1 MRRYVQT
8 CVAGHLLIGVVLYGG
23 LEYLDSVSLH
33 VGMRGFWHSFALVL
47 LVFAVIEIAVHPLLN
62 FIFLPAAALITFGL
76 ASVAL
81 SVALV
86 YLVSVFV
93 PLFTV
98 TTFLDTVLMGLALA
112 SPAA

>member
-1 MRRYVQT
+1 MSKLVLRV
-8 CVAGHLLIGVVLYGG
+8 LLIGVVLYGG
-23 LEYLDSVSLH
+23 VEYLDSVSLH
-33 VGMRGFWHSFALVL
+33 IGANGFWGAFATVL
-47 LVFAVIEIAVHPLLN
+47 LVFAVIEMAVHPLLKAVL
-62 FIFLPAAALITFGL
+62 LPLRLISFGL

-98 TTFLDTVLMGLALA
+98 TTFLDAVLMGLAFGVARSLTR
-112 SPAA
+112 

>member
-1 MRRYVQT
+1 MSKLALRVI
-8 CVAGHLLIGVVLYGG
+8 LIGAVLYGS

-33 VGMRGFWHSFALVL
+33 VGMRGFWHSFAIVL

-62 FIFLPAAALITFGL
+62 FIFLPLRLITFGL

-98 TTFLDTVLMGLALA
+98 AAFLDTVLMGLAFGVARSLTR
-112 SPAA
+112 